1 MITHRYEHGIYA
13 IDAEYHQP
21 LFDAAHLIVEGDR
34 AAFVDS
40 ALRIRYHV
48 CAKPWTNSVSHAKT
62 STGCC

>member
-1 MITHRYEHGIYA
+1 MITHRYEHGIHA

-34 AAFVDS
+34 AAFVDCGTS
-40 ALRIRYHV
+40 HSVPRLLEAL
-48 CAKPWTNSVSHAKT
+48 TNSVSHAKT